1 MNWHRFIFLL
11 YDLTETRRLRAEM
24 GVASLF
30 GYKKLELGVWTTMRH
45 ETSVFVRFCVVSL
58 AILLLLGG
66 ISAAAFAQTAGS
78 GSLSGTIQDAK
89 GGVIPGVAVTLRNEG
104 TGIEFP
110 TSSNEAGLFIFPALP
125 VGVYNL
131 AAEKPGFATLSQK
144 GIRVDVGS
152 KVNLDLSLPLASTQS
167 TIEITAE
174 TPIIE
179 TTRTQVSSTVN
190 EVSIQNLPVNGR
202 NFEDFVLLTPGV
214 TKDVRQGDI
223 SFAGQR
229 GTLNSLLVDGADD
242 NNTFFGHTTG
252 RIGSGRAP
260 YQFSQDAVQEFQVNS
275 SSYTAEIG
283 RAGGAVIN
291 VVTKSGTNQFHGT
304 VFEYFRDRALNAND
318 LINRIN
324 SKAKSPYHFDQFGG
338 TLGGPVVKDKIF
350 FFFNYDGQ
358 RNTIPN
364 IVVLNVPKNFALSSD
379 ATTAS
384 WQQAA
389 LAYLNARAASWT
401 RTQNQDV
408 YLGKV
413 DWQVSQKQLVT
424 VRWNSQ
430 RFTGAGF
437 ENGGPQNSS
446 EHTGASLVQTDS
458 LTASLTSTIKN
469 NLLNVFRFE
478 YRKDNEP
485 GQANNVDPEA
495 TVKQGVNTV
504 LIVGRNFFSP
514 RFTNIRGFQWADTL
528 SLIRGT
534 HTFKFGGDFLYDQI
548 ANFFPGN
555 FSGVYAFSTLSCF
568 GQNLAG
574 VTTPIPADIPP
585 PGTCGNSYLQAFAG
599 TGTTGPTTQPN
610 MLQIGAFVQDEWR
623 ARSNLTFNYGVRY
636 DIQKVAQPS
645 TTNPAALTAGFNTGN
660 IHIPKNGLEPR
671 IGIAYTPRDNKKLVL
686 RTGYGIYYGNTPS
699 IMFGTAISNNGLNV
713 QTLTYSG
720 GNVPFYPNTKCGAPI
735 DNPSCQ
741 PPSGGKSSAPIIYV
755 VDPNYKQPFLQQ
767 YSAGAEYQ
775 LFPSLSV
782 SVSYIG
788 VKANHLQRTRDI
800 NLPQPRTCDI
810 LVNNVA
816 AGTKFTFYP
825 GSSGNCPLTT
835 SYEAVARPAA
845 AFGRVL
851 QFEGTANSVY
861 NGLAIQVS
869 QRLSHNIQFT
879 ASYTLGRV
887 TDDDPD
893 ATAVV
898 AGGSDDAKLVQFPT
912 NPHDDNGPGI
922 NDQRHRFV
930 GSFVWDLDGYTH
942 GMCRG
947 TRLLVGGWQFG
958 GIFTAASGQPY
969 SPLVSL
975 TDLNND
981 GNSRSDR
988 FPGVGRDSFH
998 LPNFV
1003 SFDPRLTKN
1012 INITE
1017 RMKVQLFAELF
1028 NAFNRS
1034 NIATVNTG
1042 QYTRNNFCAVTPPA
1056 PCPVGTL
1063 QLNLNPS
1070 KSLGTPLST
1079 AGPRIGQLA
1088 AKFIF

>member
-1 MNWHRFIFLL
+1 
-11 YDLTETRRLRAEM
+11 
-24 GVASLF
+24 
-30 GYKKLELGVWTTMRH
+30 MRH
-45 ETSVFVRFCVVSL
+45 QTSVFVRLWVASL
-58 AILLLLGG
+58 VIFLLLGG
-66 ISAAAFAQTAGS
+66 FSTAAYAQSAGS
-78 GSLSGTIQDAK
+78 GSLSGTILDGK
-89 GGVIPGVAVTLRNEG
+89 GGVIPGVSVTARNEG

-110 TSSNEAGLFIFPALP
+110 TSTNEAGLFIFPALP
-125 VGVYNL
+125 VGAYDL
-131 AAEKPGFATLSQK
+131 ATEKSGFATLSQK
-144 GIRVDVGS
+144 GIHVDVGS
-152 KVNLDLSLPLASTQS
+152 KVNLDLTLPLASIQS

-174 TPIIE
+174 TPVIE

-214 TKDVRQGDI
+214 TKDSRQGDI

-242 NNTFFGHTTG
+242 NNTFFGQTTG

-304 VFEYFRDRALNAND
+304 VFEYFRDRSLNAND
-318 LINRIN
+318 LINKIN
-324 SKAKSPYHFDQFGG
+324 HKLKSPYHFNQFGG

-358 RNTIPN
+358 RNTVPN
-364 IVVLNVPKNFALSSD
+364 IVSLNVPAGFTKSTTD
-379 ATTAS
+379 PTTAS

-389 LAYLNARAASWT
+389 LDYLNARAASWT

-408 YLGKV
+408 YMGKV
-413 DWQVSQKQLVT
+413 DWQVSQKELVT
-424 VRWNSQ
+424 MRWNSQ

-437 ENGGPQNSS
+437 ENGGSQNSS

-485 GQANNVDPEA
+485 GQANNINPEA
-495 TVKQGVNTV
+495 TIKQLTNTV
-504 LIVGRNFFSP
+504 LVVGRNFFSP
-514 RFTNIRGFQWADTL
+514 RFTNIRGFQWADSL

-555 FSGVYAFSTLSCF
+555 FSGVYTFSSLSCF

-574 VTTPIPADIPP
+574 VTTPTPAD
-585 PGTCGNSYLQAFAG
+585 GACSNTYLQAFAG
-599 TGTTGPTTQPN
+599 TGTTGPTTHPN
-610 MLQIGAFVQDEWR
+610 MLQVGAFAQDEWR
-623 ARSNLTFNYGVRY
+623 VRSNLTFNYGVRY

-645 TTNPAALTAGFNTGN
+645 TTNPAALASGFNTGN
-660 IHIPKNGLEPR
+660 IHIPKNGAEPR
-671 IGIAYTPRDNKKLVL
+671 IGIAYTPLGNKKLVL

-713 QTLTYSG
+713 KTLTYKTTD
-720 GNVPFYPNTKCGAPI
+720 VPFYPNTKCGAPV

-741 PPSGGKSSAPIIYV
+741 PPAGGTSSAPIIYV

-775 LFPSLSV
+775 LLPSLSV

-788 VKANHLQRTRDI
+788 VKGNHLQRTRDI
-800 NLPQPRTCDI
+800 NLPQPISCPI
-810 LVNNVA
+810 MVNGVSS
-816 AGTKFTFYP
+816 GTMFTYYP
-825 GSSGNCPLTT
+825 GSPAACPTEVTGLTG
-835 SYEAVARPAA
+835 YVAPARPAA

-869 QRLSHNIQFT
+869 QRLSHNMQFT
-879 ASYTLGRV
+879 AAYTLGRV

-912 NPHDDNGPGI
+912 NPHDDNAPGI

-942 GMCRG
+942 GMSRA

-988 FPGVGRDSFH
+988 FPGVGRDSLN
-998 LPNFV
+998 LPKFV

-1042 QYTRNNFCAVTPPA
+1042 QYRRSSGASP
-1056 PCPVGTL
+1056 
-1063 QLNLNPS
+1063 LNLTS
-1070 KSLGTPLST
+1070 SSSLGTPLST
-1079 AGPRIGQLA
+1079 SGPRISQLA
-1088 AKFIF
+1088 VKFIF

>member
-1 MNWHRFIFLL
+1 
-11 YDLTETRRLRAEM
+11 
-24 GVASLF
+24 
-30 GYKKLELGVWTTMRH
+30 MRH
-45 ETSVFVRFCVVSL
+45 QISVFVRFGIVSL
-58 AILLLLGG
+58 AILVSLGG
-66 ISAAAFAQTAGS
+66 FSAVAYAQSAGS
-78 GSLSGTIQDAK
+78 GSLSGMIQDAK
-89 GGVIPGVAVTLRNEG
+89 GGVIPGVAVTVRNEG

-110 TSSNEAGLFIFPALP
+110 TSTNEAGLFIFPALP
-125 VGVYNL
+125 VGVYDL
-131 AAEKPGFATLSQK
+131 AAEKAGFATLSQK

-152 KVNLDLSLPLASTQS
+152 KVNLDLSPPLASILS
-167 TIEITAE
+167 TIETVAE
-174 TPIIE
+174 TPVIE

-214 TKDVRQGDI
+214 TKDNRQGDI

-242 NNTFFGHTTG
+242 NNTFFGQTTG

-260 YQFSQDAVQEFQVNS
+260 YQFSEDAVQEFQVNS

-304 VFEYFRDRALNAND
+304 AFEYFRDRAMNAND
-318 LINRIN
+318 MINN
-324 SKAKSPYHFDQFGG
+324 SRGLPKSPYHFNQFGG

-358 RNTIPN
+358 RNTTPN
-364 IVVLNVPKNFALSSD
+364 IVTLNVPNNFALSSD

-389 LAYLNARAASWT
+389 LAYLNARSSSWT

-413 DWQVSQKQLVT
+413 DWQVSQKELVT

-437 ENGGPQNSS
+437 ENGGPQISS

-458 LTASLTSTIKN
+458 LTASLTSTIKS

-485 GQANNVDPEA
+485 GQANNINPEA
-495 TVKQGVNTV
+495 TVKQGTNTV

-555 FSGVYAFSTLSCF
+555 FSGGYTFSSLSCF
-568 GQNLAG
+568 GQNLQG
-574 VTTPIPADIPP
+574 VTSPAPADAA
-585 PGTCGNSYLQAFAG
+585 CSNSYVQAYAG
-599 TGTTGPTTQPN
+599 TGTTGPTTHPN
-610 MLQIGAFVQDEWR
+610 MLQIGAFVEDEWR

-671 IGIAYTPRDNKKLVL
+671 IGIAYTPLGNKKLVL

-699 IMFGTAISNNGLNV
+699 IMFGTALSNNGVNV
-713 QTLTYSG
+713 QTLTYSTAAA
-720 GNVPFYPNTKCGAPI
+720 NVPLYPNTKCGAPV
-735 DNPSCQ
+735 DNPSCR
-741 PPSGGKSSAPIIYV
+741 PPAGGVSAAPIIFV
-755 VDPNYKQPFLQQ
+755 VDPNYKQPFLQHD
-767 YSAGAEYQ
+767 SAGAEYQ
-775 LFPSLSV
+775 LLPSLSV

-788 VKANHLQRTRDI
+788 VKGNHLQRTRDI
-800 NLPQPRTCDI
+800 NLPQPITCNI

-816 AGTKFTFYP
+816 SGTTFTFYP
-825 GSSGNCPLTT
+825 GSAGTCPLTPA
-835 SYEAVARPAA
+835 YPAVARRAA

-851 QFEGTANSVY
+851 QFEGTANSLY

-869 QRLSHNIQFT
+869 QRLSHKIQFT

-887 TDDDPD
+887 TDDNPD

-912 NPHDDNGPGI
+912 NPHEDNAPGI

-930 GSFVWDLDGYTH
+930 GSFVWDLGGYTQ
-942 GMCRG
+942 GKSRG

-975 TDLNND
+975 TDLDND
-981 GNSRSDR
+981 GNNRSDR
-988 FPGVGRDSFH
+988 FPGVGRDSFN
-998 LPNFV
+998 LPKFV

-1042 QYTRNNFCAVTPPA
+1042 QYTQSN
-1056 PCPVGTL
+1056 CPVATCPAGTL
-1063 QLNLNPS
+1063 RLSLNPS
-1070 KSLGTPLST
+1070 TSIGTPLST
-1079 AGPRIGQLA
+1079 LGPRIGQLA
-1088 AKFIF
+1088 VKFIF